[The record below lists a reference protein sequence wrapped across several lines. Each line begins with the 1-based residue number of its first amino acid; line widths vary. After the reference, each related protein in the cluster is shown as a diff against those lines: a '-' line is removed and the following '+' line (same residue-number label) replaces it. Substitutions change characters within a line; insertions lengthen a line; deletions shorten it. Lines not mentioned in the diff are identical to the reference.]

1 MPMNEDAMRSLEW
14 TATLDEAVD
23 ALQADDTPV
32 LIRGERG
39 EILGWIGDREVR
51 RAYLTGLAGTTPVA
65 SCMEAHPPVAKDAAS
80 AGGLL
85 SASPWLPG
93 VLVDGDPPTLHT
105 PEAAGVAMNLVKEA
119 VLMVGGRGTRLLPLT
134 RETPK
139 PLLPVR
145 GQPILEHILRH
156 LVGEGIETVH
166 LALGY
171 LAEQIEEFVGDGSRF
186 GIRVSYLREDIPLGT
201 AGAIG
206 LLPEGE
212 PGPLLVMNG
221 DILTD
226 ISLRAMAAWH
236 GAESAALTVAARP
249 HQHQIPYG
257 VFRLFDARIV
267 SLEEKPVASFWVNAG
282 IYLMRRTLAERI
294 PKGRYLDMT
303 TFIQGLVQEGESV
316 CAFPLRESWCDIG
329 LPEDYDRVNREDG

>member
-1 MPMNEDAMRSLEW
+1 MSMNEDAMRSLEW
-14 TATLDEAVD
+14 TATLDDAVA
-23 ALQADDTPV
+23 ALENDDGPL
-32 LIRGERG
+32 LITGEKG
-39 EILGWIGDREVR
+39 EVLGWIADREVR
-51 RAYLTGLAGTTPVA
+51 RAYLAGLAGTTPVA
-65 SCMEAHPPVAKDAAS
+65 SCMDDHPPVAKDKERAEAI
-80 AGGLL
+80 L
-85 SASPWLPG
+85 SESPWLPG
-93 VLVDGDPPTLHT
+93 VLVDGRPPTLVT
-105 PEAAGVAMNLVKEA
+105 PGAAGVATSAVKEA
-119 VLMVGGRGTRLLPLT
+119 VLMVGGRGSRLMPLT
-134 RETPK
+134 KETPK

-145 GQPILEHILRH
+145 GRPILEHILEH
-156 LVGEGIETVH
+156 LTAEGIDTVH

-171 LAEQIEEFVGDGSRF
+171 LAEQIEAFVGDGSRF
-186 GIRVSYLREDIPLGT
+186 GIRVSYLREDVPLGT
-201 AGAIG
+201 AGAVG

-221 DILTD
+221 DILTN

-236 GAESAALTVAARP
+236 EGEGAALTVAARP

-282 IYLMRRTLAERI
+282 IYLMQRTLAARI

-329 LPEDYDRVNREDG
+329 LPEDYDRVNREED